1 MSDVTTDAP
10 VAAGNETT
18 NGAAAETTLQP
29 YVLDALGDDFDV
41 STLTPEQLDRATS
54 APTTKGGL
62 RGTELRRHIMEGDE
76 ARKAARK
83 SRSKAKKDGK
93 GTGRGGRGGTRAI
106 AKGHPEWVGSA
117 TTRAKALSA
126 QKPGLGADDHV
137 PAAGPVQH
145 LKVRHIV
152 EEDLK
157 KENKA
162 VTAENVLEI
171 AGGVSL
177 AQLKK
182 IATFQSDKASLKP
195 LRALGARF
203 DKDGWAKGRY
213 LASILY
219 VWVEDLRK
227 SERGGASPSAA

>member
-62 RGTELRRHIMEGDE
+62 RGTELRRHIMEG
-76 ARKAARK
+76 
-83 SRSKAKKDGK
+83 
-93 GTGRGGRGGTRAI
+93 
-106 AKGHPEWVGSA
+106 
-117 TTRAKALSA
+117 
-126 QKPGLGADDHV
+126 DDHV

-227 SERGGASPSAA
+227 SERGGASPSAAEAS